1 MKAAAAVKTS
11 VGEGGTVVIPARLR
25 RLYGLE
31 AGTDVVQEARPEGV
45 LIRPAVKSRLRVYS
59 DRDKAMFLLNNA
71 CSRNEYRAA
80 RQSVRAL
87 GLDPDKVKH
96 HPFE

>member
-1 MKAAAAVKTS
+1 MLVC
-11 VGEGGTVVIPARLR
+11 L
-25 RLYGLE
+25 
-31 AGTDVVQEARPEGV
+31 D
-45 LIRPAVKSRLRVYS
+45 RLRVYS
-59 DRDKAMFLLNNA
+59 DRNKAMFLLNNA